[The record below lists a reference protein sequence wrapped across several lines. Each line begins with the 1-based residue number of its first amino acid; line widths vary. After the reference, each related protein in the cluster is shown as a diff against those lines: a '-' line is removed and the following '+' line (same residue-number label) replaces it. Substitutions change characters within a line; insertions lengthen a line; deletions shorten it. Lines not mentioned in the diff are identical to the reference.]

1 MRVIVVDTPQEA
13 ARVAADAIAATIDA
27 VGANVVLGVATGS
40 SPLGVYAELER
51 RIDACEFTLA
61 DATAFALDEYV
72 DLPRTHP
79 ESYYATIHRTVTDP
93 LGIPYERVHVLDGV
107 AADHAGACA
116 AFEAEIRA
124 AGGVD
129 VQLLGIG
136 ANGHIA
142 FNEPGSALDSRSR
155 MIELTEQ
162 TRSDNARFFDGDLA
176 QVPTHA
182 VTQGLGTILD
192 ARELVL
198 IAIGEAKADAVA
210 ALVDG
215 PVSADCPAS
224 VLQRHPN
231 ATVVVDAA
239 AGSRL
244 ANPDQYRA
252 VR

>member
-1 MRVIVVDTPQEA
+1 MRVLVVDTPQAA
-13 ARVAADAIAATIDA
+13 ARAAADLIATTIHR
-27 VGANVVLGVATGS
+27 VGPRVVLGVATGS
-40 SPLGVYAELER
+40 TPLGVYADLER
-51 RIDACEFTLA
+51 RIDAGEFSLA

-72 DLPRTHP
+72 DLPRMHP

-107 AADHAGACA
+107 TPDHEGACA

-136 ANGHIA
+136 GNGHIA
-142 FNEPGSALDSRSR
+142 FNEPGSAIDSRSR
-155 MIELTEQ
+155 VIELTEQ
-162 TRSDNARFFDGDLA
+162 TRRDNARFFDGDID

-182 VTQGLGTILD
+182 VTQGIGTIND

-198 IAIGEAKADAVA
+198 IAFGDAKADAVA

-215 PVSADCPAS
+215 PFSADCPAS

-239 AGSRL
+239 AAVKL
-244 ANPDQYRA
+244 ANPDQYRVA
-252 VR
+252 Q